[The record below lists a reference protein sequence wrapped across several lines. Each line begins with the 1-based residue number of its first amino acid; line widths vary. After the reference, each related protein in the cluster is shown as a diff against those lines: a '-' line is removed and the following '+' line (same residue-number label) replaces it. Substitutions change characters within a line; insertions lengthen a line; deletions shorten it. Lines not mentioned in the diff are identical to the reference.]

1 VRILVLSPYLPH
13 SNVGHGGGTAVR
25 GLLTYLARHHDVT
38 LASLLRPGENDL
50 IPEVESLGVQV
61 ASLPFRDRQARGI
74 SRLGL
79 VAARTWAAG
88 RSLVSRYPYY
98 VEKYWQP
105 RLSDHLL
112 SLTSRLRPDAIQ
124 IEYLQLALYV
134 RDLHRWR
141 EARQQANGTTAR
153 PRLVLNSHELGSV
166 PRRRRAAA
174 TRRGWRRAL
183 YRAEARAWERLQ
195 RDATA
200 WADTTLCVT
209 EQDRELL
216 QQLGGRRCRAVPLGI
231 DTEAVKPVWQ
241 PSAPVKLLFVGSF
254 DHRPNRAAVKFL
266 VDRVWP
272 QVAQYPEFGQILLAG
287 RGSRTFL
294 GTLGDAQEGIRALGF
309 VDDLTNFYRDCQ
321 LFVAPLTEGGGIK
334 IKILE
339 AMAHGIP
346 VVTTPIGAEGIV
358 DPAEEA
364 LWIAEPDASFA
375 RSLIRALQE
384 PQESRRRAAKAR
396 VIIEQRFS
404 WSAITRMLTSI
415 YEGR

>member
-1 VRILVLSPYLPH
+1 MRILVLSPYLPH
-13 SNVGHGGGTAVR
+13 SDVGHGGGTAVR

-38 LASLLRPGENDL
+38 LASFLRPGEDDL
-50 IPEVESLGVQV
+50 VPEVEALGVQV
-61 ASLPFRDRQARGI
+61 ASLPFLDQQARGM

-79 VAARTWAAG
+79 LAARAWAAG

-105 RLSDHLL
+105 RLSHDLL
-112 SLTSRLRPDAIQ
+112 SLTSRIRPDAIQ

-134 RDLHRWR
+134 RDLQRWR

-166 PRRRRAAA
+166 PRRRRAAG
-174 TRRGWRRAL
+174 TGRGWRRAL
-183 YRAEARAWERLQ
+183 YSAEAGAWERLQ
-195 RDATA
+195 RDATL

-209 EQDRELL
+209 AQDRELL
-216 QQLGGRRCRAVPLGI
+216 QQLGGRRCRTVPLGI
-231 DTEAVKPVWQ
+231 DTDAVQPIWQ
-241 PSAPVKLLFVGSF
+241 PSKPLRLLFVGSF
-254 DHRPNRAAVKFL
+254 AHQPNRTAVKFL
-266 VDRVWP
+266 VDKIWP
-272 QVAQYPEFGQILLAG
+272 QIAQYPEFGQILVAG
-287 RGSRTFL
+287 RGSRAFL
-294 GTLGDAQEGIRALGF
+294 GTLGIVPAGIQALGF
-309 VDDLTNFYRDCQ
+309 VADLTHLYRDCQ

-364 LWIAEPDASFA
+364 LWIAEPDTSFA
-375 RSLIRALQE
+375 ESMIRALQE
-384 PQESRRRAAKAR
+384 PAESRRRAARAR